1 MLATPKFNITVFE
14 CGLIR
19 RRVLYKHRGLFLVAV
34 TSKNRFLLFFCK
46 LSYNLKFSLVVLAVT
61 KN

>member
-1 MLATPKFNITVFE
+1 MLATPKFKITVLE

-34 TSKNRFLLFFCK
+34 TSKNRLLFFCK

>member
-19 RRVLYKHRGLFLVAV
+19 RRVLYKHRGLFLLAV
-34 TSKNRFLLFFCK
+34 TSKKFFVVFLLVVVH
-46 LSYNLKFSLVVLAVT
+46 LKFSLVVLAVT